1 MHSAFRITHAGA
13 TEYDHI
19 SLLEQQTH
27 AHACMHTHTS
37 MHKHARTHA
46 PFIYLYLMFLLN
58 VCQHTHSHAWWG
70 IVCVGL
76 WGKGIPEVVPL
87 VSVRL
92 VAVHHEI
99 KG

>member
-1 MHSAFRITHAGA
+1 M
-13 TEYDHI
+13 
-19 SLLEQQTH
+19 H
-27 AHACMHTHTS
+27 AHTHKYAQTCTHT
-37 MHKHARTHA
+37 RTQ